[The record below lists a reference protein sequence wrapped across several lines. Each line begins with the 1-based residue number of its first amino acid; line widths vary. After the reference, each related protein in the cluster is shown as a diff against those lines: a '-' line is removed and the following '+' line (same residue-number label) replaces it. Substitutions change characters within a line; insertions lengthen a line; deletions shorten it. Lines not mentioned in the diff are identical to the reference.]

1 MPVCGHTFDGHTCR
15 KRGDHRCL
23 PRALHAVAFAHE
35 ICVHT
40 KDRWVRRP
48 FVLADWQREEIVAP
62 LFGEVRWDEE

>member
-1 MPVCGHTFDGHTCR
+1 M
-15 KRGDHRCL
+15 
-23 PRALHAVAFAHE
+23 AFAHE